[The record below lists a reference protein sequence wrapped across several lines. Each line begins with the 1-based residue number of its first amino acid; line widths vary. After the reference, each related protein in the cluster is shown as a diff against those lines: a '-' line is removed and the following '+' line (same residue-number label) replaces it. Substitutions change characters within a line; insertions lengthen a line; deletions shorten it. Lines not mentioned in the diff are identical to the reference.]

1 MDLNQLF
8 KILKDREKNYIQE
21 EENIKKLYKYL
32 IQNKNTK
39 FRIKKFSR
47 DSFYFKIKNKIK
59 NLVIFITINISGLF
73 DKKWYL
79 EEYRDVKITGLDP
92 IIHFIVA
99 GVYEGKNPN
108 KFFDCSFYLFKNPSC
123 LKKNINPLF
132 HFIMN
137 NFYKKNLRKE
147 QNQIENFTH
156 PYLQNIEGII
166 KDILKKEN

>member
-39 FRIKKFSR
+39 FIIKKFSK

-99 GVYEGKNPN
+99 GVYEAKS
-108 KFFDCSFYLFKNPSC
+108 K
-123 LKKNINPLF
+123 
-132 HFIMN
+132 
-137 NFYKKNLRKE
+137 
-147 QNQIENFTH
+147 
-156 PYLQNIEGII
+156 
-166 KDILKKEN
+166 